1 MARSTWSA
9 ITPLPEAR
17 AAGGAAFL
25 SGRVCVAGGF
35 GADRRELASAYSYDP
50 VIDRWER
57 ISDIPTPREHLAV
70 VAYRG
75 SVGTLGGHF
84 GQADQTTVVECYDPR
99 RVAG

>member
-1 MARSTWSA
+1 
-9 ITPLPEAR
+9 
-17 AAGGAAFL
+17 
-25 SGRVCVAGGF
+25 
-35 GADRRELASAYSYDP
+35 